1 MVGIAA
7 PELVLAVDVPAAE
20 TPLAAGL
27 PTFASSDILIESR
40 KVTVES
46 ASEPA
51 DEPSAGENEGASFT
65 E

>member
-1 MVGIAA
+1 MLLRGLIVMVGIAA

-27 PTFASSDILIESR
+27 LTFASSDILIESR

-46 ASEPA
+46 KSEPA
-51 DEPSAGENEGASFT
+51 D
-65 E
+65 